1 MVPPEELEKAQP
13 ATLPADFGE
22 WDSGDTHPAPPPSP
36 VPSSGFD
43 GYSGGAAKPAAKP
56 VAARVAV
63 LPAVG
68 RAQSTSSRPST
79 STFVDVEPVYQAP
92 QSRGAK
98 TSSSR
103 LKLES
108 EDEGVEKKKTGLFI
122 GIGVAAVLLLGGGFG
137 YLKLHSKPVAP
148 NSAAQSQTAISNLPQ
163 PAPSAMTMTSN
174 GSTPSSS
181 SSTPAATAAET
192 TAADKAQ
199 HASSQNISAQL
210 SAQSKI
216 STDLRT
222 LTGKEA
228 PPPADFGSVNT
239 EGLGTGSSPFSGQT
253 GPKVKVEAARK
264 VPVSAGVAVGL
275 LLQRTTP
282 VYPPIAKSAHV
293 SGTVVIQVTISKNG
307 SVGNL
312 RAISGPAMLRQS
324 ALDAVKNWRFRPYML
339 DGQPVEV
346 DTTVN
351 VTYAAAQ

>member
-22 WDSGDTHPAPPPSP
+22 WDSGDAQPAPPPP
-36 VPSSGFD
+36 APASGFD
-43 GYSGGAAKPAAKP
+43 GYSGGAARAAAKP

-68 RAQSTSSRPST
+68 RTQSTSSRPSA
-79 STFVDVEPVYQAP
+79 STFVDVEPAYQAP
-92 QSRGAK
+92 QSRSAK

-103 LKLES
+103 QRAEV
-108 EDEGVEKKKTGLFI
+108 EDEGGEKKKTGLFI
-122 GIGVAAVLLLGGGFG
+122 GIGLAAVLLLGGGFG
-137 YLKLHSKPVAP
+137 YLKLHSKPAAP
-148 NSAAQSQTAISNLPQ
+148 TSTASSQTTISNPASQ
-163 PAPSAMTMTSN
+163 PSSAMTMTST
-174 GSTPSSS
+174 GSTPPSASN
-181 SSTPAATAAET
+181 TTAATAAET
-192 TAADKAQ
+192 AAEKTQ
-199 HASSQNISAQL
+199 RVSSQNISAQL

-228 PPPADFGSVNT
+228 PPPADFGSVGT

-264 VPVSAGVAVGL
+264 IPVSAGVAVGL

>member
-22 WDSGDTHPAPPPSP
+22 WDSGENHAAPPPP
-36 VPSSGFD
+36 PSSFD
-43 GYSGGAAKPAAKP
+43 GYSGGSSKPAAKP

-68 RAQSTSSRPST
+68 RAQSAPSRTSA

-98 TSSSR
+98 VSASR
-103 LKLES
+103 QKVEI
-108 EDEGVEKKKTGLFI
+108 EDDGGEKKKTGLFI

-137 YLKLHSKPVAP
+137 YMKMHSKPAAASSTAP
-148 NSAAQSQTAISNLPQ
+148 TQTAISNLPQ
-163 PAPSAMTMTSN
+163 PTPSAMTMTAN
-174 GSTPSSS
+174 GSTPA
-181 SSTPAATAAET
+181 PGGNATTAT
-192 TAADKAQ
+192 TTTDTAADRTQ
-199 HASSQNISAQL
+199 RASSENISAQL

-222 LTGKEA
+222 LAGKEA
-228 PPPADFGSVNT
+228 PTADFGSVNAD
-239 EGLGTGSSPFSGQT
+239 GLGSGSSPFSGQT
-253 GPKVKVEAARK
+253 GPKVKVEAAHK
-264 VPVSAGVAVGL
+264 VSVSSGVAVGL
-275 LLQRTTP
+275 LLQRTAP
-282 VYPPIAKSAHV
+282 AYPPIAKSAHV
-293 SGTVVIQVTISKNG
+293 SGTVVIQVTIAKNG

>member
-1 MVPPEELEKAQP
+1 
-13 ATLPADFGE
+13 
-22 WDSGDTHPAPPPSP
+22 
-36 VPSSGFD
+36 
-43 GYSGGAAKPAAKP
+43 
-56 VAARVAV
+56 V

-68 RAQSTSSRPST
+68 RTQSTSSRPSA

-103 LKLES
+103 QKAES
-108 EDEGVEKKKTGLFI
+108 EDEGGEKKKTGLFI

-137 YLKLHSKPVAP
+137 YLKLHSKPAAP
-148 NSAAQSQTAISNLPQ
+148 SSATQSQTAISNLPQ
-163 PAPSAMTMTSN
+163 PAPSTMTMTAN
-174 GSTPSSS
+174 GN
-181 SSTPAATAAET
+181 TPAASSNTPAT
-192 TAADKAQ
+192 TAADMAADKTQ
-199 HASSQNISAQL
+199 RASSQNISAQL
-210 SAQSKI
+210 NAQSKI

-228 PPPADFGSVNT
+228 PPPADFGSANT
-239 EGLGTGSSPFSGQT
+239 EGFGTGSSPFSGQT

-293 SGTVVIQVTISKNG
+293 SGTVVIQVTISKSG